1 MALPKSPPRLAKTM
15 YYERAYRRLTF
26 PERPAQSR
34 ECECDYE
41 SDILFFRLLTPLC
54 RVIFGS
60 IGKVETRKK
69 ADTKKLIS
77 VRLRPYRRCHFPF
90 RIILHPFRSTDSSGK
105 QGGAVRKELPHT
117 IWQSENSCRTPFG
130 GPSRSHGPIARAL
143 CRGYP
148 CFEKGGRSVIN
159 KKSADL

>member
-60 IGKVETRKK
+60 VGKVETRKK
-69 ADTKKLIS
+69 ADTKKLVS
-77 VRLRPYRRCHFPF
+77 VRLRPYRRCQFPF

-105 QGGAVRKELPHT
+105 QGG
-117 IWQSENSCRTPFG
+117 QSGKSCRTRFG
-130 GPSRSHGPIARAL
+130 SPERVAVHRLAVRAEATARSQELLAEVIPAL
-143 CRGYP
+143 KK
-148 CFEKGGRSVIN
+148 EEGG
-159 KKSADL
+159 

>member
-1 MALPKSPPRLAKTM
+1 MALPKRPPRLAKAM

-69 ADTKKLIS
+69 ADTKKLVS
-77 VRLRPYRRCHFPF
+77 VRLRPYRRCQFPF
-90 RIILHPFRSTDSSGK
+90 RILLHPLRRTDSTAK
-105 QGGAVRKELPHT
+105 QGGR
-117 IWQSENSCRTPFG
+117 QSGKSCRTRFG
-130 GPSRSHGPIARAL
+130 SPKTVAVHRLAVRAEATARSQELFVEVIPAL
-143 CRGYP
+143 
-148 CFEKGGRSVIN
+148 
-159 KKSADL
+159 KKEEGA

>member
-1 MALPKSPPRLAKTM
+1 MALPKRPPRLAKTM

-69 ADTKKLIS
+69 ADTKKLVS
-77 VRLRPYRRCHFPF
+77 VRLRPYRRCQFPF

-105 QGGAVRKELPHT
+105 QGGGSPERVAAHDLAVRKQLPYT
-117 IWQSENSCRTPFG
+117 VWRSEQKPRPDRKSSL
-130 GPSRSHGPIARAL
+130 SRLSL
-143 CRGYP
+143 
-148 CFEKGGRSVIN
+148 
-159 KKSADL
+159 L